1 MSSSTA
7 CASAR
12 TSGSAMWWGNCCYS
26 AEPSLLKKACIH
38 LKREGGDGGVRVH
51 HADVRLLTG
60 RPPESPVQCRGTLAI
75 ARHLSHTKSRA
86 VKLEGKVC
94 NTLLVSIVAINCLKW
109 VFLVTEELD
118 SDQICRTVSETVW
131 ELLQQ
136 APKGVGDVS
145 TAARHSQQNTD
156 SVLLLLCTHRQAAV
170 SSQKCRSEMP
180 TTFSL
185 LSRETKPQPEHR
197 KMFRRRIL
205 FPMALFCF
213 VQSQTYS

>member
-12 TSGSAMWWGNCCYS
+12 TSGSATWWGNCCYS

-38 LKREGGDGGVRVH
+38 LKCEGGDGGVRVH

-60 RPPESPVQCRGTLAI
+60 RPPESPFRCRGTLAI

-109 VFLVTEELD
+109 VFLVTEELY

-136 APKGVGDVS
+136 AAKGVGDVS
-145 TAARHSQQNTD
+145 TAARQ
-156 SVLLLLCTHRQAAV
+156 LAAEHRQCFATAV
-170 SSQKCRSEMP
+170 YTQTGSSQLPEM
-180 TTFSL
+180 
-185 LSRETKPQPEHR
+185 
-197 KMFRRRIL
+197 
-205 FPMALFCF
+205 
-213 VQSQTYS
+213 